1 MYEITISYIWMT
13 WNQVSVGIL
22 KKKKKNWEN
31 WKEKENCAATMKMC
45 EFK

>member
-22 KKKKKNWEN
+22 EEKIEKTEN
-31 WKEKENCAATMKMC
+31 IKENCAATMKMC